1 MRLSAATLSQ
11 LPAAVARPTYDRAAL
26 ATGIVHLG
34 VGAFHR
40 AHQAVYTEAA
50 IAAGDPRWGILGASL
65 RAADTRDALA
75 PQDGLYALAVRDAA
89 SEKLSVIGALKSVL
103 VAPENPAALLAAMC
117 DPAVKIVSLT
127 VTEKGYCH
135 DPARGELKA
144 DHPDIVHDLADPGAP
159 RSAPGFLIEAL
170 ARRRAA
176 GVAPFTVLTCDN
188 LPANGETVHR
198 VVTGLARLR
207 DASLADFVASEVAFP
222 STMVDRIVP
231 ATTDDDRDHVAQ
243 ELGLRDAWPIVT
255 EPFIQ
260 WVVEDR
266 FPLGRPDWRGVDFV
280 ADVAPFETMKLRLL
294 NGAHSSIAY
303 LGCLAGWE
311 FVSTAMADADLA
323 RHIRALMDEEA
334 GPSLRLPAGFDV
346 EAYKGALIQRFRNP
360 ALKHRT
366 AQIAMDGS
374 QKLPQRLLAPI
385 RDRLA
390 AGAPIRRL
398 ALGVAAWMAYVTGRG
413 EAGETFDVKDPLA
426 ADLKRRAESA
436 GRSAPSLA
444 RALAGVEAIF
454 GADLPADPRFLDAVI
469 AALEALLTKG
479 ARATLAHY

>member
-1 MRLSAATLSQ
+1 MRLSEATLSQ
-11 LPAAVARPTYDRAAL
+11 LPADIARPAYDRRAL

-40 AHQAVYTEAA
+40 AHQAVFTEAA

-65 RAADTRDALA
+65 RAADTREALA
-75 PQDGLYALAVRDAA
+75 PQDGLYTLAVRDAA
-89 SEKLSVIGALKSVL
+89 GESLSVVGALKGVL
-103 VAPENPAALLAAMC
+103 AAPENPAALLAAMC

-135 DPARGELKA
+135 DPARGELKP
-144 DHPDIVHDLADPGAP
+144 DHPDLVHDLARPDAP
-159 RSAPGFLIEAL
+159 RSAPGFLLEAL

-188 LPANGETVHR
+188 LPANGETAHR

-207 DASLADFVASEVAFP
+207 DRALADFVAGEVAFP

-231 ATTDDDRDHVAQ
+231 ATTDADRDHVAL
-243 ELGLRDAWPIVT
+243 ELGMRDEWPIVT

-266 FPLGRPDWRGVDFV
+266 FPQWRPDWPGVAFV
-280 ADVAPFETMKLRLL
+280 GDVAPFETMKLRLL
-294 NGAHSSIAY
+294 NGAHSTIAY

-311 FVSTAMADADLA
+311 FVATAMADADLA
-323 RHIRALMDEEA
+323 RHVRALMDEEA
-334 GPSLRLPAGFDV
+334 GPTLKLPAGFDV
-346 EAYKGALIQRFRNP
+346 EAYKSALIERFRNP

-398 ALGVAAWMAYVTGRG
+398 ALGVAAWMRYVAGRG
-413 EAGETFDVKDPLA
+413 EQDEVFEVKDPLA
-426 ADLKRRAESA
+426 AELKRRADAA
-436 GRSAPSLA
+436 GPQAAPLT
-444 RALAGVEAIF
+444 RALLGVEAIF
-454 GADLPADPRFLDAVI
+454 GRDLPEDPRFVGPLT
-469 AALEALLTKG
+469 AALDSLLARG
-479 ARATLAHY
+479 ARATLAAL